1 METINKFTIPF
12 SILELATIAEGRSIQ
27 QTFMDSADLARQA
40 EQWGYNR
47 FWLAE
52 HHNMVSVASSAT
64 SVLIG
69 YIAAATETLRVGSGG
84 IMLPNHAPLQVAE
97 TFGTLATIYPGRID
111 LGLGRAPGTDP
122 VTARAL
128 RRDIQAGNVF
138 PDLLRELMTYFSPE
152 NSKGL
157 VRAIPGEGVEVP
169 LWILGS
175 STDSAFLAAEG
186 GFPYAFASHFA
197 PAQLI
202 TALSIYHQNFKPSAK
217 LSKPH
222 TMACVNAIVADTDEQ
237 AEELATSLYQLAIG
251 IITGQR
257 KSLQPPVPE
266 MTWSEYE
273 QMAVRQMMAYS
284 FVGSLETVQKGLS
297 AFIETTRVNEVMI
310 TSHIFEHAARLKSYQ
325 KLSQLF

>member
-1 METINKFTIPF
+1 METNYKFAIPA

-27 QTFMDSADLARQA
+27 QTFSDSADLARYA

-52 HHNMVSVASSAT
+52 HHNMASVASSAT

-69 YIAAATETLRVGSGG
+69 YIAAATQTLMVGSGG

-128 RRDIQAGNVF
+128 RRDLQAGNVF
-138 PDLLRELMTYFSPE
+138 PGLVKELMTYLSPA
-152 NSKGL
+152 NSSGL
-157 VRAIPGEGVEVP
+157 VRAIPGEGVDVP

-175 STDSAFLAAEG
+175 STDSAYLAAEG

-197 PAQLI
+197 PTQLI
-202 TALSIYHQNFKPSAK
+202 VALSIYHQNFRPSAK
-217 LSKPH
+217 LSKPY
-222 TMACVNAIVADTDEQ
+222 TMACVNVIVADTD
-237 AEELATSLYQLAIG
+237 AEAEMLATSFYQLAIG

-257 KSLQPPVPE
+257 KSLQPPVAE
-266 MTWSEYE
+266 MTWSDYE
-273 QMAVRQMMAYS
+273 KMAVRQMMEYS
-284 FVGSLETVQKGLS
+284 FVGSLETVRRELKT
-297 AFIETTRVNEVMI
+297 FIETTRINEVMI
-310 TSHIFEHAARLKSYQ
+310 TSHIYEHAARLKSYQ
-325 KLSQLF
+325 MLSRLF